1 MQRVVAIL
9 YKEGVI
15 YRPANKQAF
24 EGNTESEKSEKR
36 VYSPKDF
43 TSVKDDDGGEDVVK
57 DDGIA
62 SANSTT
68 PARNLYNGDPQAS
81 ALFSGNMGE
90 GTNLILVRNDG
101 PTRSLSS
108 LSSTA
113 FATARQKGPQ
123 KRKRM
128 PSAIVRSPYLSEN
141 RANKRQIN
149 DEKTTNSKFLRAHV
163 NF

>member
-9 YKEGVI
+9 HKEGFI
-15 YRPANKQAF
+15 YRPANKQAS
-24 EGNTESEKSEKR
+24 EGNTESEKSDKR

-43 TSVKDDDGGEDVVK
+43 TSVKDDDGGEDAVK

-62 SANSTT
+62 GANSTT
-68 PARNLYNGDPQAS
+68 PAHNLYNGDPQAS

-90 GTNLILVRNDG
+90 RTNPIIVRNDG
-101 PTRSLSS
+101 PTRSSSS

-113 FATARQKGPQ
+113 FATAIPKGPQ

-128 PSAIVRSPYLSEN
+128 PSAMVRSPYLSEK

-149 DEKTTNSKFLRAHV
+149 DGKTAKSKFLRAHV